1 MVRAG
6 ARPGAGEVGPAAGEV
21 LRYSLRVE
29 WLDPE
34 GRVRVNQSVRVSWG
48 AEAGA
53 GAGPGAQAGPAPGS
67 RAVCEAPPP
76 PPPALPPPAPAPSPA
91 PAPASPPPPA
101 PHAAAAAAGP
111 APAEPPPLEHAARA
125 ALHLAAFCALLLVL
139 GRVAGFRVLRPAHE
153 PSGFFDW
160 SAAAAAAAR
169 RPPPRRCTSAPP
181 ALLLPDADA
190 VDSDADPALPQHP
203 AAARAGSEPRQ
214 TFSSGIAV
222 DEEDEILGSDDDE
235 QEDPRD
241 YCRGGYHPVRI
252 GDLFHNRYHVV
263 RKLGW
268 GHFSTVWLCWD
279 LQGKRFVALKVVKSA
294 GHYTETALDEIK
306 LLKCVREADVN
317 DHKRD
322 KTVQLLDDFK
332 ISGVHGTHVCMVF
345 EVLGHNLL
353 KLIIRSNYQGI
364 PIQNV
369 KSIIR
374 QVLEGLDY
382 LHTKCNIIHTDIKP
396 ENILL
401 CVEESYIRKLAA
413 EATQWHKMGLK
424 LPGSL
429 VSTAPKDCPT
439 TDSAPKL
446 SKSKK
451 KKLKKKAKRQAELL
465 ERQIQQLGELDE
477 KQSGQGAG
485 PTPADADVDP
495 EADAE
500 SDGAGEGE
508 AEVEEMEAEP
518 EAEPE
523 ALDPVGAT
531 VNEIADDIPDISE
544 HLTNMACKLCIKPP
558 VEGEVLE
565 DSEATSGKLKT
576 KANLENRKS
585 FAEMEYAE
593 VQPAGSHTMLQI
605 PGSDPPAF
613 CNGHNGHNNANDWEQ
628 AKVPL
633 GRSESEAISDVKE
646 VSQGKEGE
654 TAKPFRRV
662 ASCPDAKQ
670 LVHQPDPV
678 KEVCDMKVK
687 IADLGNACWSYHHFT
702 EDIQTRQYRC
712 LEVLL
717 GAGYGTPA
725 DIWSTACMAFEL
737 ATGDYLFEPHSGDD
751 YSRDEDH
758 LAHIIELLGNIPKHI
773 TFSGKYSREFF
784 TKKGELRHI
793 TKLKPWG
800 LVEVLTEK
808 YEWDHKEAKA
818 FADFLN
824 PMLAFDPNER
834 ATAAECLKHQ
844 WLNS

>member
-1 MVRAG
+1 MTG
-6 ARPGAGEVGPAAGEV
+6 
-21 LRYSLRVE
+21 SLNGFKPKE
-29 WLDPE
+29 ILIPKKSNLSADCA
-34 GRVRVNQSVRVSWG
+34 SVQPKQES
-48 AEAGA
+48 
-53 GAGPGAQAGPAPGS
+53 S
-67 RAVCEAPPP
+67 
-76 PPPALPPPAPAPSPA
+76 
-91 PAPASPPPPA
+91 
-101 PHAAAAAAGP
+101 
-111 APAEPPPLEHAARA
+111 LETFIKR
-125 ALHLAAFCALLLVL
+125 
-139 GRVAGFRVLRPAHE
+139 
-153 PSGFFDW
+153 
-160 SAAAAAAAR
+160 
-169 RPPPRRCTSAPP
+169 
-181 ALLLPDADA
+181 
-190 VDSDADPALPQHP
+190 
-203 AAARAGSEPRQ
+203 SEPRQ

-279 LQGKRFVALKVVKSA
+279 LQGKRFVALKV
-294 GHYTETALDEIK
+294 
-306 LLKCVREADVN
+306 READVN

-382 LHTKCNIIHTDIKP
+382 LHTK
-396 ENILL
+396 L
-401 CVEESYIRKLAA
+401 
-413 EATQWHKMGLK
+413 
-424 LPGSL
+424 
-429 VSTAPKDCPT
+429 STAPKDCPT

-485 PTPADADVDP
+485 PIPADADVDP

-523 ALDPVGAT
+523 AVDPVGAT

-565 DSEATSGKLKT
+565 DSEATSGKLKM

-628 AKVPL
+628 QKVPL

-646 VSQGKEGE
+646 VSQVKEGE